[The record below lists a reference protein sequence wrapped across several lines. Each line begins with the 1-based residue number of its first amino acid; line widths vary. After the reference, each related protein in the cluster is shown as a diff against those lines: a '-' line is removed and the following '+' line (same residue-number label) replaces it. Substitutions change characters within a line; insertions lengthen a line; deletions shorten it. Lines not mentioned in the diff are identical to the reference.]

1 MIQDSELNI
10 GYFPFSQTP
19 RALEI
24 VGKWHILGKFTEYQ
38 KIVKFRKFWDA
49 NQKEQKFTVK
59 KFRKFGCS
67 SDLGLSTFPEVV
79 EDALPFDT
87 GNFPICVSIESSR
100 NYPMSLGHIITGYGT
115 VQQIVGRK
123 DLCRLDSIVSNI
135 TVKAKLTQNFEK
147 HIIGSSL
154 KIFRCKLI
162 RWTSMDAF

>member
-19 RALEI
+19 RVFEI

-59 KFRKFGCS
+59 KFGCS
-67 SDLGLSTFPEVV
+67 LDLGLSTFPEVV

-115 VQQIVGRK
+115 VQ
-123 DLCRLDSIVSNI
+123 DSIVSNI